1 MHRSIHLSRTL
12 WLCAALGALAV
23 HAGGAALALGY
34 LRTADSDVDLGA
46 PAIEIGVELASPK
59 LDPSELPVGPDT
71 EASAAV
77 PAVVE
82 QKAVTEQNELPK
94 ATPEETDDPD
104 RVVSPADSQK
114 PKDDDP
120 KVATIQAQPSEQ
132 SLATE
137 ATAPPTVDGAR
148 EAPQSVAPAQ
158 GTGAS
163 TQRVRATWQKELA
176 AHFNKYKRYPAD
188 RAAQGAE
195 VVVSFALDRGGH
207 VLSTSIVKGSGDA
220 SFDAEAL
227 AMLARSDPVPAPPPV
242 VADEGLTF
250 TLPVIFQV
258 KKQN

>member
-1 MHRSIHLSRTL
+1 MHRSIHQSRTL

-34 LRTADSDVDLGA
+34 LRTDDSDVDLGA

-59 LDPSELPVGPDT
+59 LDPTDLAVGPDT
-71 EASAAV
+71 EATAAS

-82 QKAVTEQNELPK
+82 QKAVVEQSELPK
-94 ATPEETDDPD
+94 ATPEEADDSE
-104 RVVSPADSQK
+104 RVVAPADTTK

-120 KVATIQAQPSEQ
+120 KVATIQAQPSEL
-132 SLATE
+132 SVATE
-137 ATAPPTVDGAR
+137 ATAMPSVDGAR

-163 TQRVRATWQKELA
+163 TQRVRATWEKELA
-176 AHFNKYKRYPAD
+176 AHFNKYKRYPSERTMQA
-188 RAAQGAE
+188 AE
-195 VVVSFALDRGGH
+195 VVVSFALDRVGH

-220 SFDAEAL
+220 AFDAEAL
-227 AMLARSDPVPAPPPV
+227 AMLRRSDPVPPPPPV
-242 VADEGLTF
+242 VADNGLTF